1 MSVISLDEHH
11 ASLVAHRT
19 GIAWLERGALA
30 IGLQSVLAW
39 CRRVGHQ
46 GIVTLSQEGT
56 AVGELGLA
64 VTISHKTEVP
74 DLVQA
79 LGQNMQ
85 AEAAQEF
92 HRVEG
97 LGAQLT
103 SSLMIFEAEGYLAV
117 LEGNQT
123 VVRDGDAVGV
133 ASQVLEDMRRVT
145 GFFGVDD
152 PFLLPQRRQQA
163 FPDFGLGE
171 LPAATRQGQL
181 ALVIELLEPLDIES
195 PKAPREDP
203 YR

>member
-1 MSVISLDEHH
+1 MAPRAPSD
-11 ASLVAHRT
+11 
-19 GIAWLERGALA
+19 IAR
-30 IGLQSVLAW
+30 IGRL
-39 CRRVGHQ
+39 G
-46 GIVTLSQEGT
+46 LSGNCC
-56 AVGELGLA
+56 LA
-64 VTISHKTEVP
+64 VTIGHKTKVP

-97 LGAQLT
+97 LGAQLA
-103 SSLMIFEAEGYLAV
+103 SSLMIFEAEGDVSV
-117 LEGNQT
+117 LQSHQT

-133 ASQVLEDMRRVT
+133 ASQVLEDMRRIT

-195 PKAPREDP
+195 PKTPRENSHGQEKVGP
-203 YR
+203 TGHPTRAIWG